1 MTGQDLKYVVSVLKD
16 EKTNGAPDWYA
27 VLGFLS
33 CHRIAGLFYKHAK
46 KCGLELPKK
55 AEKILKEG
63 RLALKKSHLRDTMD
77 FSMMQVHTE
86 V

>member
-16 EKTNGAPDWYA
+16 KKTNGAPDWYA

-46 KCGLELPKK
+46 SYLKRQKK
-55 AEKILKEG
+55 
-63 RLALKKSHLRDTMD
+63 
-77 FSMMQVHTE
+77 F
-86 V
+86 